1 LGKPNVGARGFEP
14 GVALYLNPLSRTSHF
29 PKAPALVN
37 WTLVSR
43 ALLYPRKGLS
53 PPDSCVP
60 TDCQRTFFRFATRT
74 PSHAANSRG
83 NWACRWGRIELVSFY
98 LERGADA
105 LEADAER
112 WATLWHGLRSA
123 GITRLSSC
131 SARMA
136 QGDLSD
142 QSPLPGRPVKVQI
155 PSPVA
160 PATSGGI

>member
-1 LGKPNVGARGFEP
+1 MCPFPATARQP
-14 GVALYLNPLSRTSHF
+14 AQSAF
-29 PKAPALVN
+29 PYV
-37 WTLVSR
+37 TLVESTG
-43 ALLYPRKGLS
+43 AGKLDASVQGATVPRKGLS
-53 PPDSCVP
+53 PPDSCIAI
-60 TDCQRTFFRFATRT
+60 DCQRTFFRLATRT

-83 NWACRWGRIELVSFY
+83 NWACRWGRIELVSLY

-142 QSPLPGRPVKVQI
+142 QSPSPGRPVNVQI

-160 PATSGGI
+160 FATTGGI